1 MAEKYKSVLE
11 KHNENRTHCVPTAE
25 EEAIEPVYPEEYL
38 VGGPGKAAAS
48 GLRSKAE
55 KTVANAASR
64 YRIAQTRIGERA
76 QDINE
81 VKEQLKNRAAL
92 KNRPMYKE
100 VFGDDEAKQARQ
112 KLAKE
117 FLNKAESSAERG
129 WRDFHGEVGNTLGN
143 RIYQQREQQE
153 QEDMQSKFGARQN
166 AAGDTYKKGGKV
178 KSTASSRGDGIAS
191 RGKTRGKLV

>member
-11 KHNENRTHCVPTAE
+11 KHNENRTHRVPTAE

-38 VGGPGKAAAS
+38 VGGPGKAVASSFMGSGKQAA
-48 GLRSKAE
+48 KD
-55 KTVANAASR
+55 AAR

-76 QDINE
+76 IDIEADKAAREAFAKTKPGKATYESLRKQEEQAAKNKSVNQAKDIVKQSTGRASKNFSGEAGTLIGNE
-81 VKEQLKNRAAL
+81 
-92 KNRPMYKE
+92 MY
-100 VFGDDEAKQARQ
+100 RQ
-112 KLAKE
+112 NE
-117 FLNKAESSAERG
+117 
-129 WRDFHGEVGNTLGN
+129 
-143 RIYQQREQQE
+143 
-153 QEDMQSKFGARQN
+153 N